1 MSDHNPVEASNTTMR
16 ILNLVGFCGLYGT
29 YEGREWTLRMDDVN
43 QDNALDA
50 SARLCTGILL
60 TSFPEYQC
68 DRACDDLYRMVEPI
82 ETTFGPFDGQ
92 AMHTAMNTVLYG

>member
-1 MSDHNPVEASNTTMR
+1 MPDNNPVEASNTTMR
-16 ILNLVGFCGLYGT
+16 ILNLVGFCDRYGT

-43 QDNALDA
+43 RDNALDA

-68 DRACDDLYRMVEPI
+68 DNAADNLARIVEPI
-82 ETTFGPFDGQ
+82 ETSFGPFDAQ
-92 AMHTAMNTVLYG
+92 AMHAAMNTVLYG